1 MRGGTSKGPFFLA
14 RNLPAA
20 VEVRDRVLL
29 AIMGSPDIRQIDGL
43 GGADSLT
50 SKVAIVGPSTRAD
63 ADVDYLF
70 LQVVVNEPRV
80 DGSQNCGN
88 MLAGVAPFAIENGLV
103 PITGDR
109 TRVRIHMVNTSSI
122 AVAEIHT
129 PNGRVQYS
137 GDASIDGVPGTAAP
151 ILLDFLDIAGSSCGA
166 LLPTGNAV
174 DVIEGV
180 EATLID
186 NGMPVVVMRA
196 ADLGK
201 TGAESPADLEADK
214 ALKARVEAIRLEA
227 GRRMNL
233 GDVTRKTVPKMC
245 LVSPPQNG
253 GAIATRNFIPHTVHK
268 AIGVFGAVSVATAC
282 VVPGSVTANIAR
294 VSGAN
299 GGAGTGTNGSIGSSG
314 AGSATGGSRR
324 LDVEHPTGFFTVEMD
339 VEPDGTGIK
348 VQRAALLRTARKI
361 MSGEAYVDDAI
372 WNGQ

>member
-29 AIMGSPDIRQIDGL
+29 AIMGSPDVRQIDGL

-50 SKVAIVGPSTRAD
+50 SKVAIVGPSTRPD

-196 ADLGK
+196 TDLGK

-294 VSGAN
+294 ISGV
-299 GGAGTGTNGSIGSSG
+299 GS
-314 AGSATGGSRR
+314 SRR

-339 VEPDGTGIK
+339 VEPVGTGIK

>member
-1 MRGGTSKGPFFLA
+1 MVGPRLTAVPCTLMRGGTSKGPFFLA
-14 RNLPAA
+14 SNLPSSPD
-20 VEVRDRVLL
+20 VRDRVLL
-29 AIMGSPDIRQIDGL
+29 SIMGSPDIRQIDGL

-50 SKVAIVGPSTRAD
+50 SKVAVISPSTRPD

-103 PITGDR
+103 PITGER
-109 TRVRIHMVNTSSI
+109 TRVRIHMVNTQSI
-122 AVAEIHT
+122 AVAEIQT
-129 PNGRVQYS
+129 PGGQVQYN

-174 DVIEGV
+174 DFIQGV

-196 ADLGK
+196 SDLGK
-201 TGAESPADLEADK
+201 TGAESPAELEADD

-245 LVSPPQNG
+245 LASAPQRG

-282 VVPGSVTANIAR
+282 VVPGSVTAEIAR
-294 VSGAN
+294 IA
-299 GGAGTGTNGSIGSSG
+299 
-314 AGSATGGSRR
+314 ATGRSRR

-339 VEPDGTGIK
+339 IETDGKEIK
-348 VQRAALLRTARKI
+348 VERAALLRTARKI
-361 MSGEAYVDDAI
+361 MSGDAFVPASI
-372 WNGQ
+372 WDGR

>member
-1 MRGGTSKGPFFLA
+1 MTAIPCTLMRGGTSKGPFFRA
-14 RNLPAA
+14 DSLPSS

-29 AIMGSPDIRQIDGL
+29 SIMGSPDLRQIDGL
-43 GGADSLT
+43 GGAYSFT
-50 SKVAIVGPSTRAD
+50 SKVAVVRPSTRPD

-80 DGSQNCGN
+80 DASQNCGN

-109 TRVRIHMVNTSSI
+109 TRVRIHMVNTQSI
-122 AVAEIHT
+122 AIAEIQT
-129 PNGRVQYS
+129 PNGRVQYN
-137 GDASIDGVPGTAAP
+137 GDASIDGDPGTEAP
-151 ILLDFLDIAGSSCGA
+151 VLLDFLGIAGSSCGA
-166 LLPTGNAV
+166 LLPTGNAI

-201 TGAESPADLEADK
+201 TGAETPPELEADK
-214 ALKARVEAIRLEA
+214 ALKARVETIRVEA

-245 LVSPPQNG
+245 LVSAPKNG

-268 AIGVFGAVSVATAC
+268 AIGVFGAGGVATAG
-282 VVPGSVTANIAR
+282 VVPGSVTTNIAR
-294 VSGAN
+294 VS
-299 GGAGTGTNGSIGSSG
+299 SSG
-314 AGSATGGSRR
+314 RSRR

-339 VEPDGTGIK
+339 VESDGSSIK
-348 VQRAALLRTARKI
+348 VERAALLRTARKI
-361 MSGEAYVDDAI
+361 MAGDAFVE
-372 WNGQ
+372 